1 MPVGIHPPGEER
13 STSFCYPLFVEL
25 EDLQTLVVY

>member
-1 MPVGIHPPGEER
+1 MPVGIHPPGEEE
-13 STSFCYPLFVEL
+13 STSFYPLFVEL